1 MASIDNSS
9 QASASNSALR
19 LQDFLGEWRDS
30 MGHQVRVAW
39 ARPGNRAGELDV
51 QLLRPRSDSRDPI
64 RLNVKALGQGQFQC
78 GHFEL
83 KLDDSSADK
92 IVWSNKR
99 ANGKLSVW
107 ERGAPSGRARS
118 RSRSPMQRR
127 QRCGCVL
134 TAKIA
139 LRCVDHLPLLPPRSV
154 LQDIQTP
161 GAWAPPTLAA
171 EVTDKTCVAAESGEA
186 PQADVQEGNE
196 KSLESKP
203 PQVAKELSEVD
214 RLAEAYDESL
224 ADYGEIPDDV
234 APVDYPDPEELC
246 NTLDDARA
254 KVLAKHEAKE
264 NVLEQV
270 KEQMIGKLLQV
281 QRSTSTRKDA
291 SRDPRLRRSVVAP
304 TGGA

>member
-1 MASIDNSS
+1 MASVDSSS
-9 QASASNSALR
+9 QASACNSVLC

-30 MGHQVRVAW
+30 MGHEVRVAW

-51 QLLRPRSDSRDPI
+51 QLLRPRSDNRDPI
-64 RLNVKALGQGQFQC
+64 RLNVKSLGHGQFQC
-78 GHFEL
+78 GHFDL

-99 ANGKLSVW
+99 VNGKLSVW
-107 ERGAPSGRARS
+107 ERAAPSDRARS

-127 QRCGCVL
+127 PRCGCVL

-139 LRCVDHLPLLPPRSV
+139 LRCIDHLPLLPPRSV

-161 GAWAPPTLAA
+161 GAWAPPADMIEVKEKAPAGELLATVQA
-171 EVTDKTCVAAESGEA
+171 PANEGSGDL
-186 PQADVQEGNE
+186 PEG
-196 KSLESKP
+196 KIA
-203 PQVAKELSEVD
+203 QVSKELSEVEK
-214 RLAEAYDESL
+214 LAEAYDESL

-234 APVDYPDPEELC
+234 APVDYPDPEELT
-246 NTLDDARA
+246 NALDDARA
-254 KVLAKHEAKE
+254 KVWAKHEAKE

-281 QRSTSTRKDA
+281 QRATSTRKDA